1 MRVLALDA
9 ATGLCSVALLSDGEC
24 LARSIES
31 GKSSAQQLLQ
41 MVEEVMAE
49 GQVHFSRLDGIAASI
64 GPGAFTGVRIG
75 VAVAQG
81 LAFGAN
87 LAVAPIT
94 TLAALAL
101 QAAQTSPLR
110 DEARIIA
117 CLDARMGELYWGC
130 FTAEAMPGV
139 AMLGVVTPRIVESGT
154 LGVDAPDV
162 IASRLTGRY
171 VGIGRG
177 FSVYP
182 QLAQIPGVEVR
193 PAHALALPNAREIAR
208 LGALRFAAAGGVD
221 PADLKPLYLRD
232 KVALTEME
240 RAAP

>member
-1 MRVLALDA
+1 M
-9 ATGLCSVALLSDGEC
+9 ALLSDGEC
-24 LARSIES
+24 LVRSSES

-49 GQVHFSRLDGIAASI
+49 GQVNFSRLDGIAASI
-64 GPGAFTGVRIG
+64 GPGAFTGVRIS

-81 LAFGAN
+81 LAFGAD
-87 LAVAPIT
+87 LAVAPVT
-94 TLAALAL
+94 TLSALAL
-101 QAAQTSPLR
+101 QAAQASPLR
-110 DEARIIA
+110 EDTRIVA
-117 CLDARMGELYWGC
+117 CLDARMGALYWGR
-130 FTAEAMPGV
+130 FTAGATPGV
-139 AMLGVVTPRIVESGT
+139 ATPGVLQSGA

-182 QLAQIPGVEVR
+182 KLAQLPGVEVQ
-193 PAHALALPNAREIAR
+193 PVHGLALPNAREIAY
-208 LGALRFAAAGGVD
+208 LGAWQFAATGGVD

-240 RAAP
+240 RAAR